1 MSIQLTLAW
10 RYLWGRKLRTTLT
23 TLAVIFGVLVIFAMN
38 IMLPSMLEAF
48 GANML
53 AASDH
58 VDLTVTHRTGGAF
71 STSVVDQVKAVDG
84 VRVVTGWLGLPPQ
97 ASAAFLMG
105 FLRRDFGAT
114 GLFVMQSQG
123 LLTPVQVVVAMVT
136 ITLFIPCIASVMM
149 IAKERGGRTALGMF
163 VLIIPLALL
172 VGGILY
178 RMLLFTGWG
187 V

>member
-1 MSIQLTLAW
+1 MATTVQPASGESTKQLINYRVDAGVAVIELSVGSGLVTVLFVFAINIAGEEAISKDTPFPRLGAWVLVVVSLGLLAW
-10 RYLWGRKLRTTLT
+10 
-23 TLAVIFGVLVIFAMN
+23 LVRAGEPLM
-38 IMLPSMLEAF
+38 
-48 GANML
+48 
-53 AASDH
+53 
-58 VDLTVTHRTGGAF
+58 
-71 STSVVDQVKAVDG
+71 
-84 VRVVTGWLGLPPQ
+84 TGWLGLPAE
-97 ASAAFLMG
+97 ASAAFVMG

-114 GLFVMQSQG
+114 GLFAMQSQG
-123 LLTPVQVVVAMVT
+123 LLTPLQVVVAMVT

-178 RMLLFTGWG
+178 RILLFTGWG